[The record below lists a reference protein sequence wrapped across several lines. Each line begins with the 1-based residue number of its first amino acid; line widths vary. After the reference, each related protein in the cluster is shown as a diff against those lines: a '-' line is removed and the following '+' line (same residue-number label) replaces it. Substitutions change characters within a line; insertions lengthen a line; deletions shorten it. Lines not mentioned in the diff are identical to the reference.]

1 MKEAP
6 KPSLGT
12 DPDGYAISIDT
23 DKLVESRLLIT
34 ATSGQGKSWALRRIL
49 EQTHGHVQHIV
60 IDPEGEFFTLREIFD
75 YVLARAGHESER
87 DCPADVR
94 SAELLARRLLELGV
108 SAVLDIYDLKPA
120 QRAMFVKLFLESVME
135 APRSVWHPVLIVIDE
150 VHLFAPQSGESESGQ
165 ALAHLMSA
173 GRKRGFA
180 GIVATQRLSK
190 VHKDVAAMCLNNLI
204 GGFTLDVDVKR
215 ATDSL
220 GFVGRDAEATIRE
233 LRPGNFFIQGPAFTR
248 EVKQVKIGQVQT
260 THPKA
265 GQRAPLPAIP
275 RSTIKSVLGKL
286 ADLPAEID
294 RKLKTE
300 GDLRAEVKR
309 LEAEISK
316 RDREAAKSTPDP
328 QLVENAKREGY
339 SSGYAIGQHDFEE
352 AFNEKLELVTVSAPQ
367 IEAALKL
374 LVGALKPQINPVV
387 KPRTPLDLA
396 VRDANKTQAQLKAN
410 HQEYLAQQPVRT
422 GFENANGTYGGPK
435 VYTANREA
443 FVEGLRAGEAKL
455 PAGARRLLSAALTW
469 YGKGLS
475 EGTWRAAATLKK
487 SGSYDTYKSK
497 LVTSGLIEIRDGLV
511 YATEAGLKYAGN
523 DLPSTPMNTREVL
536 AVWEPKLSLGARR
549 MLGALISTNRPMS
562 KEELGEAAQVSSAGG
577 SFDTYL
583 SSLKTAQLVIKT
595 GKTFEVNREVLFL

>member
-1 MKEAP
+1 MNEPP

-12 DPDGYAISIDT
+12 DPETGYSIPIDT

-75 YVLARAGHESER
+75 YVLARAGHEAER

-108 SAVLDIYDLKPA
+108 SAVVDIYDLKPDH
-120 QRAMFVKLFLESVME
+120 RTLFVKLFLESVME
-135 APRSVWHPVLIVIDE
+135 APRALWHPVLIVIDE
-150 VHLFAPQSGESESGQ
+150 THLFAPQSGDSQSG
-165 ALAHLMSA
+165 AAVADLMGR

-180 GIVATQRLSK
+180 GCVASQRFSK
-190 VHKDVAAMCLNNLI
+190 VHKDVAAMCQNVLI

-215 ATDSL
+215 ASDSL
-220 GFVGRDAEATIRE
+220 GFVGKDADARIRD
-233 LRPGNFFIQGPAFTR
+233 LRPGNFFVQGPAFSR
-248 EVKQVKIGQVQT
+248 EVHQVKIGGVQT

-265 GQRAPLPAIP
+265 GQRAPLPAVP
-275 RSTIKSVLGKL
+275 RAKIKSVLDQL
-286 ADLPAEID
+286 TNLPAEVD
-294 RKLKTE
+294 RKLRTE
-300 GDLRAEVKR
+300 ADLRAEVKR
-309 LEAEISK
+309 LESEISK
-316 RDREAAKSTPDP
+316 RDREAAKSTADP
-328 QLVENAKREGY
+328 QAVENARRDGY
-339 SSGYAIGQHDFEE
+339 SQGYGTANGVWTELAGHMNKIADEIDAMNAIAARASKSKSPTSPPSANDPNNTDPKVYIANRDKKFFEG
-352 AFNEKLELVTVSAPQ
+352 L
-367 IEAALKL
+367 AA
-374 LVGALKPQINPVV
+374 G
-387 KPRTPLDLA
+387 LA
-396 VRDANKTQAQLKAN
+396 VK
-410 HQEYLAQQPVRT
+410 T
-422 GFENANGTYGGPK
+422 GFENTKGIYEENGH
-435 VYTANREA
+435 
-443 FVEGLRAGEAKL
+443 LKL

-497 LVTSGLIEIRDGLV
+497 LLTNGLIEILDGLV

-523 DLPSTPMNTREVL
+523 DLPATPMNTKEVL
-536 AVWEPKLSLGARR
+536 ACWEPKLTAGARR
-549 MLGALISTNRPMS
+549 MLDVLIRQNRPLS
-562 KEELGEAAQVSSAGG
+562 REEIGEASAVSPDGG

-583 SSLKTAQLVIKT
+583 SQLRTAQLITKA